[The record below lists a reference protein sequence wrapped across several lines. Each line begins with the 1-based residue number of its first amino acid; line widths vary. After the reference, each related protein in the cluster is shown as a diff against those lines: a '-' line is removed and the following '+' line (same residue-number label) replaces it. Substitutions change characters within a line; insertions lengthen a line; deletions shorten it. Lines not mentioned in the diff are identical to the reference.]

1 MSAANIVKILGL
13 LAAVIAA
20 FTAYPYAATVIAI
33 LGLVSGYYV
42 GAGDRTA
49 YLVLT
54 VALVAIS
61 GAVSGVSGAIDGIP
75 FVGMHVT
82 NILGSVSNLVSAGAV
97 TVIVV
102 HIYEELTA

>member
-1 MSAANIVKILGL
+1 MSLTNGIRILGL

-33 LGLVSGYYV
+33 LGLVGGYYV
-42 GAGDRTA
+42 GAGDRTSF
-49 YLVLT
+49 LVLA
-54 VALVAIS
+54 VALA
-61 GAVSGVSGAIDGIP
+61 AVHGAIDGIP
-75 FVGMHVT
+75 GVGMYVT
-82 NILGSVSNLVSAGAV
+82 SILGQVSNLVSAGAV

>member
-1 MSAANIVKILGL
+1 MSPTNIVRILGL

-33 LGLVSGYYV
+33 LGLVGGYFV
-42 GAGDRTA
+42 AAGDRTA
-49 YLVLT
+49 FLVLA
-54 VALVAIS
+54 VALA
-61 GAVSGVSGAIDGIP
+61 AVHGAIDGIP
-75 FVGMHVT
+75 GVGMYVT
-82 NILGSVSNLVSAGAV
+82 SILGQVSGLVSAGAV

>member
-1 MSAANIVKILGL
+1 MSINNIVRILGL

-33 LGLVSGYYV
+33 LGLVGGYYV

-49 YLVLT
+49 YLVLA
-54 VALVAIS
+54 VALA
-61 GAVSGVSGAIDGIP
+61 AVHGAIDGIP
-75 FVGMHVT
+75 GVGMYVT
-82 NILGSVSNLVSAGAV
+82 SILGQVSSLVSAGAV

>member
-1 MSAANIVKILGL
+1 MSPANIVRILGL

-20 FTAYPYAATVIAI
+20 FTAYPYAATIIAI
-33 LGLVSGYYV
+33 LGLVGGYYV

-49 YLVLT
+49 FLVLA
-54 VALVAIS
+54 VALA
-61 GAVSGVSGAIDGIP
+61 AVHGAIDGIP
-75 FVGMHVT
+75 GVGMYVT
-82 NILGSVSNLVSAGAV
+82 SILGQVSSLVSAGAV

>member
-1 MSAANIVKILGL
+1 MSINNIVRILGL

-33 LGLVSGYYV
+33 LGLVGGYYV
-42 GAGDRTA
+42 GADDRTA
-49 YLVLT
+49 YLVLA
-54 VALVAIS
+54 VALA
-61 GAVSGVSGAIDGIP
+61 AVHGAIDGIP
-75 FVGMHVT
+75 GVGMYVT
-82 NILGSVSNLVSAGAV
+82 SILGQVSGLVSAGAV

>member
-1 MSAANIVKILGL
+1 MSPTNIVRILGL

-33 LGLVSGYYV
+33 LGLVGGYFV
-42 GAGDRTA
+42 AAGDRTA
-49 YLVLT
+49 FLVLA
-54 VALVAIS
+54 VALA
-61 GAVSGVSGAIDGIP
+61 AVHGAIDGIP
-75 FVGMHVT
+75 GVGMYVT
-82 NILGSVSNLVSAGAV
+82 SILGQVSSLVSAGAV

>member
-1 MSAANIVKILGL
+1 MSANNIVRILGL

-20 FTAYPYAATVIAI
+20 FTAYPYAATIIAI
-33 LGLVSGYYV
+33 LGLVGGYYV

-49 YLVLT
+49 FLVLA
-54 VALVAIS
+54 VALA
-61 GAVSGVSGAIDGIP
+61 AVHGAIDGIP
-75 FVGMHVT
+75 GVGMYVT
-82 NILGSVSNLVSAGAV
+82 SILGQVSSLVSAGAV

>member
-1 MSAANIVKILGL
+1 MSANNIVRILGL

-33 LGLVSGYYV
+33 LGLVGGYFV
-42 GAGDRTA
+42 AAGDRTA
-49 YLVLT
+49 FLVLA
-54 VALVAIS
+54 VALA
-61 GAVSGVSGAIDGIP
+61 AVHGAIDGIP
-75 FVGMHVT
+75 GVGMYVT
-82 NILGSVSNLVSAGAV
+82 SILGQVSSLVSAGAV

>member
-20 FTAYPYAATVIAI
+20 FAAYPYAATVIAI

-42 GAGDRTA
+42 GASDRTA
-49 YLVLT
+49 YLIL
-54 VALVAIS
+54 
-61 GAVSGVSGAIDGIP
+61 AVGLAAVSGAIDGIP
-75 FVGMHVT
+75 GVGMYVT
-82 NILGSVSNLVSAGAV
+82 SILGSVSNLVSAGAV

>member
-49 YLVLT
+49 YLVLA
-54 VALVAIS
+54 VALA
-61 GAVSGVSGAIDGIP
+61 AVSGTIDGIP
-75 FVGMHVT
+75 GVGMYVT
-82 NILGSVSNLVSAGAV
+82 SILGSVSNLVSAGAV
-97 TVIVV
+97 TVIVI

>member
-1 MSAANIVKILGL
+1 MSPANIVRILGL

-33 LGLVSGYYV
+33 LGLVGGYYV
-42 GAGDRTA
+42 GAGDRTSF
-49 YLVLT
+49 LVLA
-54 VALVAIS
+54 VALA
-61 GAVSGVSGAIDGIP
+61 AVHGAIDGIP
-75 FVGMHVT
+75 GVGMYVT
-82 NILGSVSNLVSAGAV
+82 SILGQVSGLVSAGAV

>member
-1 MSAANIVKILGL
+1 MSANNIVRILGL

-33 LGLVSGYYV
+33 LGLVGGYYV

-49 YLVLT
+49 YLVLA
-54 VALVAIS
+54 VALA
-61 GAVSGVSGAIDGIP
+61 AVHGAIDGIP
-75 FVGMHVT
+75 GVGMYVT
-82 NILGSVSNLVSAGAV
+82 SILGQVSSLVSAGAV

>member
-1 MSAANIVKILGL
+1 MSPANIVRILGL

-33 LGLVSGYYV
+33 LGLVGGYYV

-49 YLVLT
+49 FLVLA
-54 VALVAIS
+54 VALA
-61 GAVSGVSGAIDGIP
+61 AVHGAIDGIP
-75 FVGMHVT
+75 GVGMYVT
-82 NILGSVSNLVSAGAV
+82 SILGQVSSLVSAGAV

>member
-1 MSAANIVKILGL
+1 MSANNIVRILGL

-33 LGLVSGYYV
+33 LGLVGGYFV
-42 GAGDRTA
+42 AAGDRTA
-49 YLVLT
+49 FLVLA
-54 VALVAIS
+54 VALA
-61 GAVSGVSGAIDGIP
+61 AVHGAIDGIP
-75 FVGMHVT
+75 GVGMHVT
-82 NILGSVSNLVSAGAV
+82 SILGQVSSLVSAGAV

>member
-1 MSAANIVKILGL
+1 MSPTNIVRILGL

-33 LGLVSGYYV
+33 LGLVGGYYV

-49 YLVLT
+49 YLVLA
-54 VALVAIS
+54 VALA
-61 GAVSGVSGAIDGIP
+61 AVHGAIDGIP
-75 FVGMHVT
+75 GVGMYVT
-82 NILGSVSNLVSAGAV
+82 SILGQVSSLVSAGAV